1 MPVHWPWS
9 GFPAR
14 GTTGGEWNAQPAVS
28 VPSACDEGVRV
39 IRYIQGTILKASS
52 NRVVILAG
60 GVGYDVLL
68 PDIVWQGMQD
78 RLDSR
83 EPVELFISF
92 HQTVQQPRPV
102 LIGFSSELEL
112 EFFERLITVKD
123 IGPVM
128 ACRALTMP
136 VAVIARAIEDRDTA
150 AVMQLKG
157 IGRRKADM
165 IVSELT
171 GKVGK
176 FALMRDAGP
185 LLPEVPGE
193 DVDRQVVSVL
203 VKQLG
208 HSRAEAVAMVRAAR
222 ERTPTAATPE
232 ELFEEVYRGTK
243 NQNPPAV

>member
-1 MPVHWPWS
+1 M
-9 GFPAR
+9 
-14 GTTGGEWNAQPAVS
+14 
-28 VPSACDEGVRV
+28 
-39 IRYIQGTILKASS
+39 IRYIRGTILKSS
-52 NRVVILAG
+52 QNRVVILAG
-60 GVGYDVLL
+60 DVGYDVLL

-78 RLDSR
+78 RLESR
-83 EPVELFISF
+83 DPVELFISF

-165 IVSELT
+165 IVSELN
-171 GKVGK
+171 GKLGK
-176 FALMRDAGP
+176 FALMKDAGTV
-185 LLPEVPGE
+185 PEVPGE

-208 HSRAEAVAMVRAAR
+208 HNRTEAGAMVRAAR
-222 ERTPTAATPE
+222 ARNPEASSPE

-243 NQNPPAV
+243 NQNPPAA